1 MSSAEHSAGHTGMS
15 FFLYFTQ
22 LNPLLHSVSEV
33 QFPLCPYDR

>member
-22 LNPLLHSVSEV
+22 LNPLHSVSEV